1 MENKVKYFVKID
13 TTYWNSYQ
21 KTWFKNKAIL
31 GVIKHPKYGYV
42 IPIDN
47 VENIIKTKRI
57 YVNVWPDNDSYNF
70 WQEYDVA
77 KIFVEKTTY
86 ETIELKEVV

>member
-1 MENKVKYFVKID
+1 MEFL
-13 TTYWNSYQ
+13 S
-21 KTWFKNKAIL
+21 KTWFKDKSIA

-42 IPIDN
+42 IPMYS
-47 VENIIKTKRI
+47 VKNIIKTKRI
-57 YVNVWPDNDSYNF
+57 RVNVWPDNDDFNF
-70 WQEYDVA
+70 WQDYDVA

>member
-21 KTWFKNKAIL
+21 KTWFKDGAIV

-42 IPIDN
+42 IPMDN
-47 VENIIKTKRI
+47 VKNIIKSKLIR
-57 YVNVWPDNDSYNF
+57 VNVWPDNDNFNF
-70 WQEYDVA
+70 WQDYEVA

-86 ETIELKEVV
+86 ETIELKGVV

>member
-21 KTWFKNKAIL
+21 KTWLKYNKIV
-31 GVIKHPKYGYV
+31 GMIKHPKYGYV
-42 IPIDN
+42 IPMYN
-47 VENIIKTKRI
+47 VKNIIKTKRI
-57 YVNVWPDNDSYNF
+57 RVNVWPDNDSYNF
-70 WQEYDVA
+70 WQDYDVE

-86 ETIELKEVV
+86 ETIVF

>member
-1 MENKVKYFVKID
+1 MKNKVKYFVKID

-21 KTWFKNKAIL
+21 KTWFKNKAII
-31 GVIKHPKYGYV
+31 GMIKHPKYGYV
-42 IPIDN
+42 IPMDN

-57 YVNVWPDNDSYNF
+57 RVIVYPDNDSFNF

-77 KIFVEKTTY
+77 KIFVEKITY
-86 ETIELKEVV
+86 ETIVF

>member
-21 KTWFKNKAIL
+21 KTWFKDKAII

-42 IPIDN
+42 IPMDN
-47 VENIIKTKRI
+47 VKNIIKTKRI
-57 YVNVWPDNDSYNF
+57 LY
-70 WQEYDVA
+70 
-77 KIFVEKTTY
+77 
-86 ETIELKEVV
+86 